1 VTTRKSG
8 KRVVYLAGEPEL
20 VREFGTV
27 CLGSG
32 LAVVCPP
39 AARGSKS
46 RLPSGFRGSQVIPLK
61 AVAAVEL
68 TNTDLVLKKKNLI
81 RIDRSLA
88 AGIPL
93 ISSSVTVPA
102 GTQASWLEHPAR
114 LAGFGAF
121 PTLMK
126 APLAEVTVAPTTATA
141 TVPMVR
147 DFFRIIGKEIAV
159 VQDRVGLVMPRILC
173 ALINE
178 ACFALTEEVATPG
191 DIDTAMKLG
200 TNYPRGPLEWAAEAG
215 IRQVIAVL
223 ESLGRETGE
232 ERYRVAPLLRQL
244 VHSRAMLK

>member
-1 VTTRKSG
+1 MTTRKSG
-8 KRVVYLAGEPEL
+8 KRVVYLAGETEL
-20 VREFGTV
+20 VREFGAV
-27 CLGSG
+27 CLDSG

-39 AARGSKS
+39 AVRGSKV
-46 RLPSGFRGSQVIPLK
+46 RLPAGFTRSEAIPAK
-61 AVAAVEL
+61 VAAAVEL
-68 TNTDLVLKKKNLI
+68 TNTDPVFKKKNLL

-102 GTQASWLEHPAR
+102 GTQASWLEHPGR

-121 PTLMK
+121 PTLMN
-126 APLAEVTVAPTTATA
+126 APLAEIALAPATSPQ
-141 TVPMVR
+141 TVPKVR
-147 DFFRIIGKEIAV
+147 DFFRMIGKEVTV

-200 TNYPRGPLEWAAEAG
+200 TNYPRGPLEWAASAG

-232 ERYRVAPLLRQL
+232 ERYRVAPLLRQMA
-244 VHSRAMLK
+244 HSPAILK